1 MYGLYSLSMKI
12 ETRKSV
18 EDILAEKGLLSPDQV
33 SAIKFEHINTGK
45 PAESIITD
53 RGYSTPI
60 ELTKAR
66 AELLNIPFIELG
78 SFAIPSG
85 VIELVPEPVAHKY
98 RLIPFS
104 RESDYLKVAM
114 VDPLDLQVIEF
125 IEKRAG
131 VKVKPYMAEASEVE
145 KAITDQYS
153 KSLGTEVT
161 AALEEAGQASK
172 KLDEQIKNMESVGET
187 LRDAPV
193 SRIVA
198 TLLEYAV
205 KARASDV
212 HIEPTGDKTRV
223 RYRIDGVLQERLTL
237 PLKVHS
243 SVISRIKILSDLKI
257 DEHRLPQDGRFK
269 VSVAGIEV
277 DLRVSTLPTVFGEK
291 VVIRLLKETGKSTT
305 TQQLGFTGVAL
316 KRLEENLRKTFGI
329 ILVTGP
335 TGSGKTVT
343 LASCLT
349 QVSTVRVNII
359 TLEDPVEIQIT
370 GANQVQVNP
379 QAGLTFASGL
389 RSILRQD
396 PNIIMVGEIRDQETA
411 ELAIHAALTG
421 HLVFSTLHTNNAA
434 SALPRLLD
442 MGVEAYLLMSTV
454 NCVVAQRLV
463 RLICPACKT
472 SFEIPKEVEEEIKK
486 VLGPLYESK
495 LKALGGK
502 LMQAK
507 GKGCD
512 QCDHTGYSGRT
523 GIFEVLSMS
532 EKLGQMTLS
541 HQPASELE
549 KVAIA
554 EGMITLVQDGYL
566 KVLDGLT
573 TVEEVMRVAKD

>member
-1 MYGLYSLSMKI
+1 MKI

-18 EDILAEKGLLSPDQV
+18 EDILAEKGFLSPDQV
-33 SAIKFEHINTGK
+33 SAVKFEHINTGK
-45 PAESIITD
+45 PVENIITD
-53 RGYSTPI
+53 RGYVTPT

-66 AELLNIPFIELG
+66 AEIIGIPFIELTNF
-78 SFAIPSG
+78 SIPTN

-104 RESDYLKVAM
+104 SESGVLKVAM

-131 VKVKPYMAEASEVE
+131 VKVKPYMAELGDVE
-145 KAITDQYS
+145 KAVTDQYS
-153 KSLGTEVT
+153 RTLGTEVT
-161 AALEEAGQASK
+161 AALEEAGQATK
-172 KLDEQIKNMESVGET
+172 KLEDQLKSMDNVGET

-212 HIEPTGDKTRV
+212 HIEPTGEKTRI

-237 PLKVHS
+237 PSKVHT

-257 DEHRLPQDGRFK
+257 DEHRIPQDGRFK
-269 VSVAGIEV
+269 VSVAGTEV
-277 DLRVSTLPTVFGEK
+277 DLRVSTLPTISGEK
-291 VVIRLLKETGKSTT
+291 VVIRLLKEKGKATT
-305 TQQLGFTGVAL
+305 TQQLGFTGVSL

-349 QVSTVRVNII
+349 QISTVRVNII
-359 TLEDPVEIQIT
+359 TLEDPVEIQIP
-370 GANQVQVNP
+370 GANQVQVNT

-396 PNIIMVGEIRDQETA
+396 PNVIMVGEIRDQETA

-421 HLVFSTLHTNNAA
+421 HIVFSTLHTNNSA

-442 MGVEAYLLMSTV
+442 MGVEAYLLMSTI

-463 RLICPACKT
+463 RLICHSCKT
-472 SFEIPKEVEEEIKK
+472 SFEIPKEVEAEIKS
-486 VLGPLYESK
+486 VLGPLYDQK
-495 LKALGGK
+495 VKALGGRV
-502 LMQAK
+502 LQSK
-507 GKGCD
+507 GSGCD
-512 QCDHTGYSGRT
+512 QCDHTGYSGRI
-523 GIFEVLSMS
+523 GIYEVLVMS
-532 EKLGQMTLS
+532 EKLGQMTLQ

-549 KVAIA
+549 KVAIS
-554 EGMITLVQDGYL
+554 EGMITLIQDGYL

>member
-1 MYGLYSLSMKI
+1 MKI

-18 EDILAEKGLLSPDQV
+18 EDILAEKGLLNPDQV

-45 PAESIITD
+45 PTENIVID
-53 RGYSTPI
+53 RGYATAV

-66 AELLNIPFIELG
+66 AELLNIPFMELNNL
-78 SFAIPSG
+78 SIPSS

-104 RESDYLKVAM
+104 KDAGILKVAM

-131 VKVKPYMAEASEVE
+131 VKVKPYIAEVDDIE
-145 KAITDQYS
+145 KTIIEQYS

-161 AALEEAGQASK
+161 AALEEAGEATK
-172 KLDEQIKNMESVGET
+172 KLEEQLKNMESVGET

-205 KARASDV
+205 KARASDI
-212 HIEPTGDKTRV
+212 HIEPTEEKTRV

-237 PLKVHS
+237 PTKVHG
-243 SVISRIKILSDLKI
+243 SVVSRIKILSDLKI

-277 DLRVSTLPTVFGEK
+277 DLRVSTLPTVHGEK
-291 VVIRLLKETGKSTT
+291 VVIRLLKEKGKSTT
-305 TQQLGFTGVAL
+305 PQQLGFTGVSL

-329 ILVTGP
+329 MLVTGP

-349 QVSTVRVNII
+349 QISTVRVNII
-359 TLEDPVEIQIT
+359 TLEDPVEISID

-379 QAGLTFASGL
+379 QVGLTFASGL

-396 PNIIMVGEIRDQETA
+396 PNVIMVGEIRDQETA

-421 HLVFSTLHTNNAA
+421 HLVFSTLHTNNSA

-442 MGVEAYLLMSTV
+442 MGVEAYLLMSTI

-463 RLICPACKT
+463 RLICASCKT
-472 SFEIPKEVEEEIKK
+472 SFEIPKEVEAEIKSA
-486 VLGPLYESK
+486 LGSLYEQK
-495 LKALGGK
+495 LKSLGGR
-502 LMQAK
+502 LLQSK

-512 QCDHTGYSGRT
+512 QCDHTGYSGRI
-523 GIFEVLSMS
+523 GIYEVLTMS
-532 EKLGQMTLS
+532 EKLGQMTLQ

-549 KVAIA
+549 KVAVA

-566 KVLDGLT
+566 KVLDGIT
-573 TVEEVMRVAKD
+573 TIEEVMRVAKD

>member
-1 MYGLYSLSMKI
+1 MKI

-18 EDILAEKGLLSPDQV
+18 EDILAEKGLLSPDQL
-33 SAIKFEHINTGK
+33 SAVKFEHINTGK
-45 PAESIITD
+45 PAENIVTD
-53 RGYSTPI
+53 RGYVTPI

-66 AELLNIPFIELG
+66 AELLGIPFIEL
-78 SFAIPSG
+78 SNVSIPSS

-104 RESDYLKVAM
+104 GESGVLKVAM

-131 VKVKPYMAEASEVE
+131 VKVKPYIAEVADIE
-145 KAITDQYS
+145 KAITEQYS

-161 AALEEAGQASK
+161 AALEEAGQATK
-172 KLDEQIKNMESVGET
+172 KLEEQLKNMENVGET

-212 HIEPTGDKTRV
+212 HIEPTEEKTRV

-237 PLKVHS
+237 PSKVHT

-269 VSVAGIEV
+269 VAVAGTEV
-277 DLRVSTLPTVFGEK
+277 DLRVSTLPTISGEK
-291 VVIRLLKETGKSTT
+291 VVIRLLKEKGKATT
-305 TQQLGFTGVAL
+305 TQQLGFTGVSL

-343 LASCLT
+343 LASCLS

-359 TLEDPVEIQIT
+359 TLEDPVEIQIP

-421 HLVFSTLHTNNAA
+421 HLVFSTLHTNNSA

-463 RLICPACKT
+463 RLICNFCKT
-472 SFEIPKEVEEEIKK
+472 SFEIPKEVEVEIKS
-486 VLGPLYESK
+486 VLGPLYDQK
-495 LKALGGK
+495 LKVLGGHV
-502 LMQAK
+502 LQSK

-512 QCDHTGYSGRT
+512 QCDHTGYSGRI
-523 GIFEVLSMS
+523 GIFEVLAMS
-532 EKLGQMTLS
+532 EKLGQMTLQ

-549 KVAIA
+549 KTAIA

-566 KVLDGLT
+566 KVLEGLT
-573 TVEEVMRVAKD
+573 TIEEVMRVAKD